1 MSQKEI
7 QVPKGWELK
16 KISEIC
22 DVNPSKFEIK
32 DLPDSTLVSFIPMK
46 NVDDKQGIIKTKD
59 EKSLGSV
66 RKGYTYFKNNDVIF
80 AKITPCMENGKIA
93 IGSDLQ
99 NGIGFAS
106 TEFHVLRPHYDV
118 LPEWIHYFL
127 RNESFR
133 KEAKENFT
141 GSAGQQRVP
150 KGFLETHIIPVPK
163 IEIQKKIIIKL
174 EKILSGIDNQ
184 KQQIIFSY
192 QIQLSNLFS
201 KKRNFS
207 ISTDGS
213 ILINKLT
220 KRIISAGFEGKLIP
234 DMNSFDFEKYDAEIK
249 SFNDNKKKYTGRSY
263 HENVVNK
270 FHSSLSIPK
279 KWSWVRLDSISELI
293 SGQHILSRDYNST
306 GVGIP
311 YLTGPADFG
320 NISPK
325 ITKWTEKPKTMSQKN
340 DVLITVKGN
349 GVGKVNLLNIDSA
362 CISRQ
367 LMAIRTDCMIP
378 LLLYYFLNSQLPN
391 LSKLAGDWTTVPG
404 IGRESILQL
413 EIPLIPK
420 ELQESTLV
428 AIKEKLLITNNIESK
443 LKTIFSNYQ
452 KSINSLKKFNH
463 SVFDMAFS
471 GKLVN

>member
-1 MSQKEI
+1 MT
-7 QVPKGWELK
+7 
-16 KISEIC
+16 
-22 DVNPSKFEIK
+22 
-32 DLPDSTLVSFIPMK
+32 ST
-46 NVDDKQGIIKTKD
+46 
-59 EKSLGSV
+59 
-66 RKGYTYFKNNDVIF
+66 
-80 AKITPCMENGKIA
+80 
-93 IGSDLQ
+93 
-99 NGIGFAS
+99 
-106 TEFHVLRPHYDV
+106 
-118 LPEWIHYFL
+118 
-127 RNESFR
+127 
-133 KEAKENFT
+133 
-141 GSAGQQRVP
+141 
-150 KGFLETHIIPVPK
+150 
-163 IEIQKKIIIKL
+163 
-174 EKILSGIDNQ
+174 
-184 KQQIIFSY
+184 
-192 QIQLSNLFS
+192 
-201 KKRNFS
+201 
-207 ISTDGS
+207 
-213 ILINKLT
+213 
-220 KRIISAGFEGKLIP
+220 
-234 DMNSFDFEKYDAEIK
+234 
-249 SFNDNKKKYTGRSY
+249 
-263 HENVVNK
+263 
-270 FHSSLSIPK
+270 LSIPK